1 MPLCV
6 AVLTRTYFLRQFS
19 MPATG
24 NQGNTSLA
32 KGTTAAPLRRAKAGA
47 KSRDS
52 SVHIRVLELLQTVA
66 SSGRSYSLPEL
77 SAVLRI
83 SKPTVFRLCQRL
95 EAEGYLEREPGG
107 RHFNV
112 GPSLVRLGLHAV
124 RSGRASVERHAILRA
139 LVDQVGE
146 TCNCTTLAGT
156 DVYYLDRVE
165 TRWPLR
171 LHLEPGSRVPVHCTS
186 SGKLFLAHMDKG
198 RRDALLSNLKL
209 EAHTPATIT
218 SRKELEAE
226 LVRIAEAGYSV
237 DNEEFLLGLIA
248 VAVPVKDRAGTTV
261 AALACHA
268 PVARLPLAS
277 ALKLLPKL
285 KAAARKLAGTLP
297 TGDEPSAE

>member
-1 MPLCV
+1 M
-6 AVLTRTYFLRQFS
+6 
-19 MPATG
+19 
-24 NQGNTSLA
+24 
-32 KGTTAAPLRRAKAGA
+32 
-47 KSRDS
+47 
-52 SVHIRVLELLQTVA
+52 
-66 SSGRSYSLPEL
+66 
-77 SAVLRI
+77 LRI

-186 SGKLFLAHMDKG
+186 SGKLFLAHMDKR
-198 RRDALLSNLKL
+198 RRDALLGNLRL

-226 LVRIAEAGYSV
+226 LARIVDFGYSV

-248 VAVPVKDRAGTTV
+248 VAVPVKDHSGTTV

-285 KAAARKLAGTLP
+285 RAAAKKLSATLP
-297 TGDEPSAE
+297 MDDGAKPE

>member
-1 MPLCV
+1 M
-6 AVLTRTYFLRQFS
+6 
-19 MPATG
+19 
-24 NQGNTSLA
+24 
-32 KGTTAAPLRRAKAGA
+32 
-47 KSRDS
+47 
-52 SVHIRVLELLQTVA
+52 HIRVLDLLQLVA
-66 SSGRSYSLPEL
+66 RSGRAFSLPEL
-77 SAVLRI
+77 SGTLGI

-112 GPSLVRLGLHAV
+112 GPNLVRLGLHAV
-124 RSGRASVERHAILRA
+124 RSGRGSVERHAILSA

-186 SGKLFLAHMDKG
+186 SGKLFLAHMDKA
-198 RRDALLSNLKL
+198 RRDALLANIKL

-226 LVRIAEAGYSV
+226 LARIAELGYSV

-248 VAVPVKDRAGTTV
+248 VAVPVRDAEGTTV

-268 PVARLPLAS
+268 PVARLPLAG

-285 KAAARKLAGTLP
+285 RTAARKLAATLP
-297 TGDEPSAE
+297 GDGAGAKDAAKD

>member
-1 MPLCV
+1 M
-6 AVLTRTYFLRQFS
+6 
-19 MPATG
+19 
-24 NQGNTSLA
+24 
-32 KGTTAAPLRRAKAGA
+32 
-47 KSRDS
+47 
-52 SVHIRVLELLQTVA
+52 HIRVLDLLQLVA

-112 GPSLVRLGLHAV
+112 GPSLVRLGLYAV

-186 SGKLFLAHMDKG
+186 SGKLFLAHMEKS
-198 RRDALLSNLKL
+198 RRDALLGNLKL

-226 LVRIAEAGYSV
+226 LARIVELGYSV

-248 VAVPVKDRAGTTV
+248 VAVPVKDRSGTTV

-285 KAAARKLAGTLP
+285 RTAAKKLSATLP
-297 TGDEPSAE
+297 MDDGPARD